1 MDGPAD
7 IPADPA
13 LELQPATSL
22 RRPEPDPWAHRR
34 GEPRTFAAAWIVF
47 LFLLALTIM
56 GSLGLAGLVSVEVYR
71 TASRVLLAGVGAGIG
86 IAWPML
92 RLSQEAPQRP
102 LAAMAQDILVV
113 ALPAQAVLWPQAL
126 PWMAGFPPA
135 TLIAVSLSFLAWT
148 LLLSGI
154 LALMLLELRRRP
166 HLPRWAMMAGIV
178 LLVLGGPCST
188 ALAPPKLP
196 ADSRPESVDPAL
208 LTSPITAPLEAL
220 RDRGWS
226 GRPARALPE
235 HFVAPAVI
243 TLASLPPWAAA
254 FVRRRRIA

>member
-1 MDGPAD
+1 
-7 IPADPA
+7 
-13 LELQPATSL
+13 
-22 RRPEPDPWAHRR
+22 
-34 GEPRTFAAAWIVF
+34 
-47 LFLLALTIM
+47 
-56 GSLGLAGLVSVEVYR
+56 
-71 TASRVLLAGVGAGIG
+71 
-86 IAWPML
+86 
-92 RLSQEAPQRP
+92 
-102 LAAMAQDILVV
+102 
-113 ALPAQAVLWPQAL
+113 
-126 PWMAGFPPA
+126 
-135 TLIAVSLSFLAWT
+135 
-148 LLLSGI
+148 
-154 LALMLLELRRRP
+154 
-166 HLPRWAMMAGIV
+166 MMAGIV

-243 TLASLPPWAAA
+243 TLAALPPWAAA